1 MMVVTNVQST
11 TQRDKK
17 MIEKVLVNGRVVLVS
32 ASEKQ
37 IERCFEHYAWD
48 DDNEIVIGKASSS
61 ELKKWMESL
70 N

>member
-1 MMVVTNVQST
+1 
-11 TQRDKK
+11 
-17 MIEKVLVNGRVVLVS
+17 MIEKVLVNRRVVLVS

-37 IERCFEHYAWD
+37 IESCFEHYVWGD
-48 DDNEIVIGKASSS
+48 DDEVEIKKATSA